1 MAQQLSLFTED
12 DRFLVDEPTGRIAYY
27 PAALTP
33 DQAER
38 LFATLLN
45 EARWSSETMWMY
57 DHMVDVPRLVA
68 RYRTSD
74 PDVPLPLRAALE
86 QVQTVLGERFNSI
99 GLNYYRDE
107 SDSVAWHSDH
117 IEELV
122 PLPTIALLSLGSTR
136 RMQLRTKKRPRRTFS
151 IDLDPGSL
159 LVMSGRAQDFWE
171 HTIPKL
177 AQRSSPRISAAFR
190 LQRET

>member
-1 MAQQLSLFTED
+1 MAQQLSLFRED
-12 DRFLVDEPTGRIAYY
+12 DRFLVDEPSGRIAYY
-27 PAALTP
+27 PGVLTP
-33 DQAER
+33 AEAET
-38 LFATLLN
+38 LFETLLE
-45 EARWSSETMWMY
+45 EAPWSSETMWMY
-57 DHMVDVPRLVA
+57 DRMVDVPRLVA
-68 RYRTSD
+68 RYDASD
-74 PDVPLPLRAALE
+74 PKVPPPLRSALE
-86 QVQTVLGERFNSI
+86 RVQTVLGERFNSI
-99 GLNYYRDE
+99 GLNYYRDQ

-159 LVMSGRAQDFWE
+159 FVMSGHSQQFWE

-177 AQRSSPRISAAFR
+177 TQPSSPRISAAFR
-190 LQRET
+190 LRRET